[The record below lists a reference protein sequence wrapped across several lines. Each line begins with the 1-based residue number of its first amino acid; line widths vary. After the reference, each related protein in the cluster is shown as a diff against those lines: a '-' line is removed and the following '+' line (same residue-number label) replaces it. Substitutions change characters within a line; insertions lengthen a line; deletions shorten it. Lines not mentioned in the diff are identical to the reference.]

1 MKLERKWRIMF
12 SILPG
17 TLLSGF
23 RLASVPAA
31 MYQLSKSLRLSGLQ
45 VGLILGSTSIS
56 GAIFGIPTGMIAD
69 KIGLKRTFLTGVS
82 LMAIGTLFTAF
93 SLGFYSLFFF
103 TLLSSFGLTLYV
115 PSLIQL
121 LSRFFEKNDRGLGIG
136 LLGSTVR
143 ISAASTFMI
152 APLVLL
158 GTDSWR
164 WLFMILGSISCMI
177 ALFLYHRLSL
187 FDIEEEPSSDSSSLV
202 TTFKNILNE
211 KIIILTAICRIFLG
225 GSSQSFA
232 GFLPFLL
239 QLTGT
244 SLGSSSFVLA
254 LFWISQGA
262 GTILV
267 PKLSDIIK
275 KRVILVTILG
285 LIASSSLILLAFTW
299 GNIILSIVLSVI
311 LGFIFAGIT
320 EILFLIPISDPVI
333 AKKYS
338 GGATGFLMTFGALGA
353 LSSNLFLGY
362 LLDYSASVIWT
373 SLAFIASLQLLLAFF
388 SVFMRRS
395 VS

>member
-1 MKLERKWRIMF
+1 MCFFWI
-12 SILPG
+12 
-17 TLLSGF
+17 
-23 RLASVPAA
+23 V
-31 MYQLSKSLRLSGLQ
+31 
-45 VGLILGSTSIS
+45 
-56 GAIFGIPTGMIAD
+56 FGQ
-69 KIGLKRTFLTGVS
+69 F
-82 LMAIGTLFTAF
+82 
-93 SLGFYSLFFF
+93 SLFFF

-121 LSRFFEKNDRGLGIG
+121 LSRFFEKNERGLGIG

-152 APLVLL
+152 APIVLL

-164 WLFMILGSISCMI
+164 WLFMLLGSISCMI

-187 FDIEEEPSSDSSSLV
+187 FDIEEEPSSSKFSLV
-202 TTFKNILNE
+202 TTFKNIITE
-211 KIIILTAICRIFLG
+211 KTIILTGFCRVFLG

-244 SLGSSSFVLA
+244 SLTSSSSILA

-275 KRVILVTILG
+275 KRVILVTVLS
-285 LIASSSLILLAFTW
+285 LIASFSLILLALTW
-299 GNIILSIVLSVI
+299 GNIILSIIFSII

-320 EILFLIPISDPVI
+320 EILFLIPISDPTI

-338 GGATGFLMTFGALGA
+338 GGATGFLMSFGALGA
-353 LSSNLFLGY
+353 LSANLFLGY
-362 LLDYSASVIWT
+362 LLDYSSSIIWT
-373 SLAFIASLQLLLAFF
+373 SLIFIASLQLLLSLF
-388 SVFMRRS
+388 SLLMRKY

>member
-1 MKLERKWRIMF
+1 
-12 SILPG
+12 
-17 TLLSGF
+17 
-23 RLASVPAA
+23 
-31 MYQLSKSLRLSGLQ
+31 
-45 VGLILGSTSIS
+45 
-56 GAIFGIPTGMIAD
+56 
-69 KIGLKRTFLTGVS
+69 
-82 LMAIGTLFTAF
+82 
-93 SLGFYSLFFF
+93 
-103 TLLSSFGLTLYV
+103 
-115 PSLIQL
+115 
-121 LSRFFEKNDRGLGIG
+121 
-136 LLGSTVR
+136 
-143 ISAASTFMI
+143 
-152 APLVLL
+152 
-158 GTDSWR
+158 
-164 WLFMILGSISCMI
+164 
-177 ALFLYHRLSL
+177 
-187 FDIEEEPSSDSSSLV
+187 SLV